1 MTSTGARRVPDGPVA
16 AAAGIARGI
25 RVFSSPRGAPRYRR
39 ATDILVLVPC
49 VFALVLVVG
58 AYPPG
63 RSERALA
70 GWLDS
75 IPSWIDPAGSFFY
88 DLLLLAAV
96 VVAATTLVARRW
108 LVLLQALASLVLAF
122 VIAFVA
128 ARVALGEWWNLLD
141 AAVGGSRAPRFPGV
155 RLGEAAAV
163 VLAVSPHL
171 VRPLQRV
178 SRWVLVLGFAGAL
191 TVDVAPPS
199 SYVAGLLAAIV
210 AASGIRLAF
219 GTSAGLP
226 RLADV
231 AAALAELRL
240 PVDGLELDER
250 DLAGVVGFR
259 GRDADG
265 RPLVV
270 KVHGRDA
277 YDNQLVEKLWHT
289 LWYRDAG
296 PGLRLSRGQAVEHE
310 ALVTLLARSAGVQTF
325 EVVRA
330 GTTTGDDGLLV
341 LRGDARG
348 LGALPR
354 SDDDEAHVEGA
365 WLALGQLHRAN
376 LAHRRIDPSAV
387 ALVDGEVGFV
397 DLGGA
402 TTTPTPDHLMTDRA
416 QLLVTTATLIGT
428 DPALASAQDALGREG
443 LAGLLPYLQ
452 EAALQ
457 DRLRRATK
465 AAGIDV
471 DVLRADA
478 AALTGEPEPTI
489 ARLRRVTWRSLV
501 QTALLLLAALAILSF
516 ATGIDYDQFADGLAD
531 ASWFWIVVGVVAAQL
546 PRLTQSVATLGSVAA
561 DLRFGPVY
569 AMQLASGYMNLAL
582 PSVAARLA
590 VSIRFFQRQ
599 GITAAAAVTSGAIDS
614 FASTV
619 VQVVLLGLLLLFS
632 ESTLSFDLDSPSE
645 QAILV
650 ALVVLAIVITA
661 VVAVVVLRRARRAIV
676 ERVRAWWPEV
686 RVALAALR
694 SSNKLALLLFGTI
707 ATEILFAFALGLFA
721 LGLGTRVS
729 LPDLLVINIGVALLS
744 TFIPVPGGI
753 GVTELGLTVGLV
765 SAGMSEETALA
776 AVLLYRISV
785 FYVPPV
791 WGFFALRWLQQ
802 KQYL

>member
-1 MTSTGARRVPDGPVA
+1 VPEGPA
-16 AAAGIARGI
+16 ETAFGLARGV
-25 RVFSSPRGAPRYRR
+25 RVFSSPPGAPRYRR
-39 ATDILVLVPC
+39 ATDILLLVPSLL
-49 VFALVLVVG
+49 ALVVA

-70 GWLDS
+70 GWLDT
-75 IPSWIDPAGSFFY
+75 IPSWLDPAGSFFY
-88 DLLLLAAV
+88 DLLLLTAI

-108 LVLLQALASLVLAF
+108 LVLVQAAASWALALIVAL
-122 VIAFVA
+122 VA
-128 ARVALGEWWNLLD
+128 ARAAIGDWPNLLD
-141 AAVGGSRAPRFPGV
+141 AAAGGSRAPRFPGI
-155 RLGEAAAV
+155 RLAEAASV

-171 VRPLQRV
+171 VRPLQRA
-178 SRWVLVLGFAGAL
+178 SRWVLALGLAGAL

-199 SYVAGLLAAIV
+199 GYVAGLLVAIV
-210 AASGIRLAF
+210 AAAGIRLAF

-226 RLADV
+226 GLADV
-231 AAALAELRL
+231 AASLAELRL
-240 PVDGLELDER
+240 PVDGLALGER
-250 DLAGVVGFR
+250 DLAGVVGFT

-265 RPLVV
+265 RPLLV

-277 YDNQLVEKLWHT
+277 YDNQLVEKAWRT
-289 LWYRDAG
+289 LWYRDGG
-296 PGLRLSRGQAVEHE
+296 PSLRLSRREAVEHE
-310 ALVTLLARSAGVQTF
+310 AFVTLLARSAGVPTH

-330 GTTTGDDGLLV
+330 GTTTGDDVLLV

-348 LGALPR
+348 VGSLPR
-354 SDDDEAHVEGA
+354 SAEDDTLVDGA
-365 WLALGQLHRAN
+365 WHALALLHGAN
-376 LAHRRIDPSAV
+376 VAHRHIDPSTTAV
-387 ALVDGEVGFV
+387 IDGEVGFV
-397 DLGGA
+397 DFGSA
-402 TTTPTPDHLMTDRA
+402 TTAPTPDHLMTDRA
-416 QLLVTTATLIGT
+416 QLLVTTATLIGA
-428 DPALASAQDALGREG
+428 DPALASAQEALGREG
-443 LAGLLPYLQ
+443 VAGLLPYLQ

-465 AAGIDV
+465 AAGVDV
-471 DVLRADA
+471 DVVRADA

-489 ARLRRVTWRSLV
+489 ARLRRVTWRALL

-531 ASWFWIVVGVVAAQL
+531 AAWFWIAVGVVVAQL

-599 GITAAAAVTSGAIDS
+599 GITAAAALTSGAIDS

-632 ESTLSFDLDSPSE
+632 ESTLSFDVQSPSDRT
-645 QAILV
+645 IIV
-650 ALVVLAIVITA
+650 ALVVLAVIVTAAIT
-661 VVAVVVLRRARRAIV
+661 VVLLRRARRAIV

-686 RVALAALR
+686 RLALGALR

-707 ATEILFAFALGLFA
+707 ATEVLFAFALGLFA

-729 LPDLLVINIGVALLS
+729 LTDLLVINIGVALLS

-753 GVTELGLTVGLV
+753 GVTELGLTVGLA
-765 SAGMSEETALA
+765 SAGMSEESALA